1 MDREGILCKPVQKEE
16 NEADS
21 KRKIEMREVEREEE
35 RATGDHANKE
45 NERTDVST
53 ECREN
58 RKDVEES
65 QESNLCL
72 TRHLKLW
79 VRDKG
84 FSEKDKNDTRN

>member
-79 VRDKG
+79 VRDRK
-84 FSEKDKNDTRN
+84 STRLNSSHT

>member
-1 MDREGILCKPVQKEE
+1 
-16 NEADS
+16 
-21 KRKIEMREVEREEE
+21 MREVEREGEGV
-35 RATGDHANKE
+35 TGDHADKE

-72 TRHLKLW
+72 TRYLKLW

-84 FSEKDKNDTRN
+84 FSEKDINDTRN